1 MTTTLRETPRRAF
14 AVPAFSGVLVGIAA
28 VAVACFV
35 LVPRYGDLSPL
46 ADAVVAVSGS
56 VALGGLA
63 LCVPPRTRALGAGV
77 AAGAVLGLFLAW
89 SAFIIFVFVFI
100 GH

>member
-1 MTTTLRETPRRAF
+1 M
-14 AVPAFSGVLVGIAA
+14 PAFSGVLAGIAA
-28 VAVACFV
+28 VAAACFV
-35 LVPRYGDLSPL
+35 LVPRSGDLSPL

-56 VALGGLA
+56 VALVGLA

-89 SAFIIFVFVFI
+89 SALIVFLVVFI

>member
-1 MTTTLRETPRRAF
+1 M
-14 AVPAFSGVLVGIAA
+14 PAFSGVLVGIAA

-35 LVPRYGDLSPL
+35 LVPRHGDLSPL
-46 ADAVVAVSGS
+46 VEAVVAVSGS

-63 LCVPPRTRALGAGV
+63 LCVPSRTRALGVGV

-89 SAFIIFVFVFI
+89 SALIVFLVVFI
-100 GH
+100 GR

>member
-46 ADAVVAVSGS
+46 ADAVVAMSGS

-63 LCVPPRTRALGAGV
+63 LCVPARTRALGAGM

-89 SAFIIFVFVFI
+89 SALIIFLFVFI